1 MADTTLYDTMAPSVG
16 SVALAHQ
23 KLIRMKVGGVFI
35 NITGDINN
43 LQFNPTKITVPREVY
58 GQKGRPGEDVIGY
71 SYAPSF
77 DVEVVRDPVTKQ
89 IVAAQAWFKDL
100 VNAAFSEGESNK
112 REFQLFTDAL
122 DEDMP
127 VLQGKFSVSWNGGNA
142 GYADKGIVTF
152 ALASDGVVPRI
163 TSPLA
168 GSGVPI
174 LESASPA
181 GLAPGDLIKVRG
193 YKLGSAVSATIK
205 AVAVVKLRVI
215 DENTVTL
222 LIPATVSGSSPIIIT
237 NAVGASTALPY
248 TAA

>member
-1 MADTTLYDTMAPSVG
+1 M
-16 SVALAHQ
+16 
-23 KLIRMKVGGVFI
+23 
-35 NITGDINN
+35 
-43 LQFNPTKITVPREVY
+43 
-58 GQKGRPGEDVIGY
+58 
-71 SYAPSF
+71 SF
-77 DVEVVRDPVTKQ
+77 DAGALIFKIQTAGYQTFAQQMEAADRAVERVGKTGAD
-89 IVAAQAWFKDL
+89 AAPKVEKTGTATEQLGKKAKD
-100 VNAAFSEGESNK
+100 AKAP
-112 REFQLFTDAL
+112 L